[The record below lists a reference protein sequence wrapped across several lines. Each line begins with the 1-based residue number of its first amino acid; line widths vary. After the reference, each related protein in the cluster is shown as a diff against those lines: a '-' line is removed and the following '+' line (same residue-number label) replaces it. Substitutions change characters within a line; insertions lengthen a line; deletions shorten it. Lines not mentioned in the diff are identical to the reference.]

1 MSTIDDLTRLKHMR
15 QAASEALEFSQ
26 GCSRE
31 TLDRDRKLTLALVK
45 EIEIIGEAATKV
57 SVACRERHPQLPW
70 RQIIGMR
77 NRLIHAYHD
86 VDLDVLWDT
95 VTLSLDPLRQTI
107 DSIIAHEETRPPP

>member
-1 MSTIDDLTRLKHMR
+1 MQ
-15 QAASEALEFSQ
+15 QAATEALEFSR

-31 TLDRDRKLTLALVK
+31 TLDGDRQLTLALVK

-57 SVACRERHPQLPW
+57 SAACQARHPQLPW
-70 RQIIGMR
+70 RQIVGMR

-95 VTLSLDPLRQTI
+95 VTLSLQPLLQEIET
-107 DSIIAHEETRPPP
+107 IIAYEESPPQV